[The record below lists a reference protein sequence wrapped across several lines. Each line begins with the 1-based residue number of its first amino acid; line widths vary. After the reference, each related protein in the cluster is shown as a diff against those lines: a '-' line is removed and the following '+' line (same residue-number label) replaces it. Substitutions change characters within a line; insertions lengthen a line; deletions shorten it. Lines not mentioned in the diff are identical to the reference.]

1 MFNCRYYKNN
11 SVAVDYSVDTQ
22 LITAAEPIM
31 SSYMEFDE
39 NDKKFKI
46 ISGISVG
53 SGSRG
58 RVSHDF

>member
-1 MFNCRYYKNN
+1 M
-11 SVAVDYSVDTQ
+11 AVDYSVNTQ

-39 NDKKFKI
+39 NDKSFKI
-46 ISGISVG
+46 ISGSCVG